1 MRGRRW
7 SWPAVADALEAGL
20 TRASEA
26 VELEQAVRGL
36 DSLSEL
42 GLHPVLHQGLRDA
55 GYGVHPEQRYP
66 RDRARRRRSEG
77 SRCDIVL
84 TPEGRPLVGDETQL
98 GLFAPADPVALV
110 DALWIEV
117 KVVAQFREME
127 PNRAYEQAL
136 QNPVWKDVEK
146 LASDPDLAHAGV
158 LLIVFTADEQI
169 AWHDLDVWA
178 ARAQDL
184 GLPLRVR
191 EQRSVSIGDR
201 LGHRLCTVALFPLSR
216 PVPGAT

>member
-1 MRGRRW
+1 VSERRW

-20 TRASEA
+20 KRAAEA

-66 RDRARRRRSEG
+66 RDRGRRRRSEG

-98 GLFAPADPVALV
+98 GLFAPAAPVALA

-158 LLIVFTADEQI
+158 LLIVFTADEEI

-184 GLPLRVR
+184 GLPLRAR
-191 EQRSVSIGDR
+191 EQRSVPIGDR

-216 PVPGAT
+216 AAPGAT